1 MTYKSYMSYQSYY
14 SSFRHGGY
22 RNLVSFQMTEIVCDF
37 TVEFCRKYIRPGS
50 RTVDQMEQAAR
61 SGKQNIAEGSRASAA
76 NPKTEFKLVDVARS
90 SLEELK
96 LDYEDF
102 LRQRRL
108 QLWDKNDPRSVETRK
123 LAHRSNKSYA
133 TYSTYMTNPES
144 AANCALCL
152 INQANYLL
160 DRQLASLKEALD
172 QKGIGLE
179 NHNQKLGRWLAEKT
193 QRERAIDDMIAEVLK
208 KTKKENK

>member
-1 MTYKSYMSYQSYY
+1 MTYMSYSSYY
-14 SSFRHGGY
+14 SSKHGGY
-22 RNLVSFQMTEIVCDF
+22 RKLASFQMAEIICDF

-61 SGKQNIAEGSRASAA
+61 SGKQNIAEGSQAAAA

-102 LRQRRL
+102 LRQNRL
-108 QLWDKNDPRSVETRK
+108 QLWKKDDSRSAEIRK
-123 LAHRSNKSYA
+123 LAYRSDKSYA
-133 TYSTYMTNPES
+133 TYSTYMTNPEL

-160 DRQLASLKEALD
+160 DRQLASLKEGLD
-172 QKGIGLE
+172 QKGVSLE
-179 NHNQKLGRWLAEKT
+179 THTQRLGRWLAERDA
-193 QRERAIDDMIAEVLK
+193 RERAIDAMIVEVLK
-208 KTKKENK
+208 KPKKEE

>member
-1 MTYKSYMSYQSYY
+1 MSNPSYY
-14 SSFRHGGY
+14 SHFKHGGY
-22 RNLVSFQMTEIVCDF
+22 RKLASFQTTEIICDF

-50 RTVDQMEQAAR
+50 RTRDQMEQAAR
-61 SGKQNIAEGSRASAA
+61 SGKQNIAEGSQASAA

-102 LRQRRL
+102 LRQNNFSR
-108 QLWDKNDPRSVETRK
+108 WAKDGPRIVAIRK
-123 LAHRSNKSYA
+123 LAYQPDRSYA
-133 TYSTYMTNPES
+133 TYLAYMANSES

-160 DRQLASLKEALD
+160 DRQLQSLRRGLEE
-172 QKGIGLE
+172 KGIGME
-179 NHNQKLGRWLAEKT
+179 SGNQKLGRILAEKSE
-193 QRERAIDDMIAEVLK
+193 REQAIDAQIGEILK
-208 KTKKENK
+208 KNREEKKEG